1 MLPKQSNTNMASN
14 KIQLEDKLVGEVSGE
29 FVIPS
34 YQRGYRWEPKQVR
47 ILLEDIRYSDGKP
60 YCLQPVVVR
69 KRDDGKYELIDGQ
82 QRLTTIYLLLKY
94 IKEKFKTGI
103 DIKYSLSYDI
113 REGSAEFLKNMS
125 EEHADDYIDFRFM
138 YDAYKTIDEWFMG
151 LKEEGIDPSAAADTI
166 WLYFNKKLN
175 QGFGSSTGTGG
186 NVRFIWYEV
195 QNVEDKDAIS
205 LFTRLNIGRI
215 PLTNAEL
222 VKALFLCRKEDN
234 VEAEKWQQEIALQW
248 DTIEREL
255 HDEDFWNFLTRERSD
270 NYSSRIDLIF
280 HFMVPEDERTQD
292 PYSTFYYFNTKKDL
306 QEYWKEVL
314 KYYYRLKEWYK
325 KSNLYHK
332 IGYLVAS
339 GHMTMDE
346 IVAATTYPVELRKS
360 EIEQMLDKQIKESIN
375 FKVPYGELRYDTA
388 KGYASISRL
397 LLLFNVVSVMNK
409 EGARFPFKV
418 YNTKEWSLE
427 HIHPQH
433 PEEMKNDRKL
443 WREWVENHLISIQDL
458 NEESDES
465 KRKKEALLGD
475 MNTFLTI
482 PEASLTAEMFNTLS
496 SRIVSAL
503 SYEGSVDLTHSLS
516 NMALLDKSQ
525 NSALSNSVF
534 DVKRRQIIDLDRR
547 GEYIPYC
554 TRMVFLKYY
563 TEHADEKQMIYWSE
577 DDRRAYLVAMN
588 RELKPY
594 LANQIEL

>member
-47 ILLEDIRYSDGKP
+47 TLLEDIRYSDGKP

-138 YDAYKTIDEWFMG
+138 YDAYKAIDEWFMG
-151 LKEEGIDPSAAADTI
+151 LKEEGIDPSAAADTL

-205 LFTRLNIGRI
+205 LFTRLNLGRI

-280 HFMVPEDERTQD
+280 RFMVPEDERTQD

-409 EGARFPFKV
+409 EGTRFPFKV

>member
-1 MLPKQSNTNMASN
+1 
-14 KIQLEDKLVGEVSGE
+14 
-29 FVIPS
+29 
-34 YQRGYRWEPKQVR
+34 
-47 ILLEDIRYSDGKP
+47 
-60 YCLQPVVVR
+60 
-69 KRDDGKYELIDGQ
+69 
-82 QRLTTIYLLLKY
+82 
-94 IKEKFKTGI
+94 
-103 DIKYSLSYDI
+103 
-113 REGSAEFLKNMS
+113 MS

-151 LKEEGIDPSAAADTI
+151 LKEEGIDPSAAADTL

>member
-151 LKEEGIDPSAAADTI
+151 LKEEGIDPSAAADTL

-255 HDEDFWNFLTRERSD
+255 HDEDFFNFLTRERSD

-465 KRKKEALLGD
+465 KRKKEALLDD
-475 MNTFLTI
+475 MNTFFAI

>member
-47 ILLEDIRYSDGKP
+47 TLLEDIRYSDGKP

-151 LKEEGIDPSAAADTI
+151 LKEEGIDPSAAADTL

-360 EIEQMLDKQIKESIN
+360 EIEQMLDERIKESIN

-563 TEHADEKQMIYWSE
+563 TEHADEKQMINWSE

>member
-69 KRDDGKYELIDGQ
+69 KREDGKYELIDGQ
-82 QRLTTIYLLLKY
+82 QRLTTIYILLKY
-94 IKEKFKTGI
+94 LKKEYKPRLSI
-103 DIKYSLSYDI
+103 NYSLSYDI
-113 REGSAEFLKNMS
+113 REGSAEFLDNMD
-125 EEHADDYIDFRFM
+125 EERADEYIDFQFM
-138 YDAYKTIDEWFMG
+138 YDAYKTIDQWF
-151 LKEEGIDPSAAADTI
+151 KELEKEGKDQSAADLFA
-166 WLYFNKKLN
+166 LYFYPKVGN
-175 QGFGSSTGTGG
+175 GIGG

-280 HFMVPEDERTQD
+280 HFMVPKDERTQD

-409 EGARFPFKV
+409 EGTRFPFKV

>member
-1 MLPKQSNTNMASN
+1 MASN

-94 IKEKFKTGI
+94 IKENFKTGI

-151 LKEEGIDPSAAADTI
+151 LKEEGIDPSAAADTL

-280 HFMVPEDERTQD
+280 RFMVPEDERTQD
-292 PYSTFYYFNTKKDL
+292 PYSTFYYFNTKTDL

-360 EIEQMLDKQIKESIN
+360 EIEQMLDEQIKESIN

-577 DDRRAYLVAMN
+577 DDRKAYIAAMN
-588 RELKPY
+588 HELEPY
-594 LANQIEL
+594 LAQPIEL

>member
-1 MLPKQSNTNMASN
+1 MTSN

-47 ILLEDIRYSDGKP
+47 TLLEDIRYSDGKP

-151 LKEEGIDPSAAADTI
+151 LKEEGIDPSAAADSL

-346 IVAATTYPVELRKS
+346 VVAATTYPVELRKS

-409 EGARFPFKV
+409 EGTRFPFKV

-577 DDRRAYLVAMN
+577 DDRRAYIVAMN
-588 RELKPY
+588 RELKHY
-594 LANQIEL
+594 LAEQIEL

>member
-1 MLPKQSNTNMASN
+1 MMK
-14 KIQLEDKLVGEVSGE
+14 LE
-29 FVIPS
+29 F
-34 YQRGYRWEPKQVR
+34 
-47 ILLEDIRYSDGKP
+47 
-60 YCLQPVVVR
+60 
-69 KRDDGKYELIDGQ
+69 
-82 QRLTTIYLLLKY
+82 
-94 IKEKFKTGI
+94 
-103 DIKYSLSYDI
+103 
-113 REGSAEFLKNMS
+113 
-125 EEHADDYIDFRFM
+125 
-138 YDAYKTIDEWFMG
+138 
-151 LKEEGIDPSAAADTI
+151 
-166 WLYFNKKLN
+166 
-175 QGFGSSTGTGG
+175 
-186 NVRFIWYEV
+186 
-195 QNVEDKDAIS
+195 
-205 LFTRLNIGRI
+205 
-215 PLTNAEL
+215 
-222 VKALFLCRKEDN
+222 
-234 VEAEKWQQEIALQW
+234 

-255 HDEDFWNFLTRERSD
+255 HDEDFWNVLTRESSER
-270 NYSSRIDLIF
+270 YSSRIDLIF
-280 HFMVPEDERTQD
+280 NFMVPKDMRSQD
-292 PYSTFYYFNTKKDL
+292 PYSTFYYFNTKNDL

-325 KSNLYHK
+325 KPNYYHK

-346 IVAATTYPVELRKS
+346 IVEATTYPVALRKS
-360 EIEQMLDKQIKESIN
+360 AIEKMLDEQIKESIN
-375 FKVPYGELRYDTA
+375 FKTSYSELRYDTP

-409 EGARFPFKV
+409 EGTRFPFKV

-443 WREWVENHLISIQDL
+443 WCEWVRNHMDSIQDL
-458 NEESDES
+458 NDVSDES
-465 KRKKEALLGD
+465 KRHKEALLDD
-475 MNTFLTI
+475 MNTFLST
-482 PEASLTAEMFNTLS
+482 PEASLTAEMFNSLS

-503 SYEGSVDLTHSLS
+503 SYDGSVDLTHSLS

-577 DDRRAYLVAMN
+577 DDRRAYIVAMN

-594 LANQIEL
+594 LAEQIEL